1 MKRRKTYSKYNI
13 DKLEETPSLSKTKT
27 PHVSS
32 DDVYKALYFGKWLQG
47 ISDYNNSSEY
57 GNRISKEDLK

>member
-1 MKRRKTYSKYNI
+1 MKRRKTYNKYTL

-27 PHVSS
+27 PYVSS
-32 DDVYKALYFGKWLQG
+32 DDVYRALYFGKWLQG

-57 GNRISKEDLK
+57 RNSISKEDSK